1 MNARHGF
8 TLLEVLIALVILAVG
23 VIAVMQLFP
32 PALYQ
37 VRLAAERVPAGAW
50 ASKEFDVLR
59 ARGVPSDLMGR
70 LSMGWPAQ
78 LSTATDI
85 YADTSDARYLAYNI
99 QPLGVPDVLRPMS
112 QATQIYS
119 MHRVTIG
126 VPMLDGRYEKF
137 VTYVS
142 KY

>member
-1 MNARHGF
+1 MNARRGF

-32 PALYQ
+32 PALYH
-37 VRLAAERVPAGAW
+37 VRVATERVPKGAW
-50 ASKEFDVLR
+50 AKKEFDVLR
-59 ARGVPSDLMGR
+59 ARGIPSDPMGR
-70 LSMGWPAQ
+70 LAVGWPVQ
-78 LSTATDI
+78 TSTDI
-85 YADTSDARYLAYNI
+85 YDPADAMYLQYNI

-112 QATQIYS
+112 QATEIYS
-119 MHRVTIG
+119 LHRVTIG